1 MDYTITRSVEAGE
14 VELEGTALPFV
25 FGRNG
30 SQTFEVLRIVDLDGG
45 ITTAP
50 VADIDWMEFTAIVEV
65 EETDISLFPFEAVGL
80 VVMKD
85 GSRVFGQV
93 EAMDGVEGTPL
104 GTSTQKFL
112 PVETEDSMDNSILN
126 LFVVDY
132 PAQ

>member
-1 MDYTITRSVEAGE
+1 
-14 VELEGTALPFV
+14 
-25 FGRNG
+25 
-30 SQTFEVLRIVDLDGG
+30 
-45 ITTAP
+45 
-50 VADIDWMEFTAIVEV
+50 MEFSKIVQV
-65 EETDISLFPFEAVGL
+65 EETDDSIIPFEAVGL

-104 GTSTQKFL
+104 GTSIQRFV
-112 PVETEDSMDNSILN
+112 PVETEDNMDNSILN